1 MSNGIRQEDAQ
12 SLLRSTQQLRTHWSG
27 VITSHLSLAIT
38 INAGIWSYFIKSY
51 LDSSSKGSTDALSY
65 IAFSGGI
72 STILLGL
79 WRLYTRYLDDNIAN
93 LYPDF
98 LLYEGVLNVPVDR
111 GTSGYL
117 IRNVP
122 HVDGIL
128 KGNFTLEKKAEAIA
142 KVVRSK
148 RIGSRGH
155 WFIDLFVFVI
165 SLVIFSV
172 TITFSMERK
181 LECPTS
187 LITLIIMGI
196 GILFLIIGI
205 LRYQRNPS
213 KEFIE
218 EIIKE
223 MEQARPTTA

>member
-38 INAGIWSYFIKSY
+38 INAGIWSYFLKSY
-51 LDSSSKGSTDALSY
+51 LDSVSKGSTDALSY

-98 LLYEGVLNVPVDR
+98 LLYEGVLDVPVNR

-122 HVDGIL
+122 NVDGIL
-128 KGNFTLEKKAEAIA
+128 KGNFTLEKKVEAIA

-155 WFIDLFVFVI
+155 WVIDLFVSVI
-165 SLVIFSV
+165 SLFILSV
-172 TITFSMERK
+172 TITLSIQRK
-181 LECPTS
+181 LDCSTS
-187 LITLIIMGI
+187 LITLSMMGV
-196 GILFLIIGI
+196 GILFLIVGI

-213 KEFIE
+213 ENFII

-223 MEQARPTTA
+223 MQQAKPTTA